1 MASRRLGPGELL
13 AGASGLLLLLA
24 LFLPWFGLD
33 GRVRVPGTGEAITV
47 EGRSVDAWEAFG
59 AIDLV
64 LVAVAVIAVTLPVV
78 ALRATPPRA
87 LVDAL
92 TGAATLAA
100 LLIVYRLI
108 DVPEIPVEEE
118 PGDTAYETGR
128 RLGTFF
134 GLLCT
139 AGIAWGAS
147 LVRAQAAAT
156 ERAPAAPPARPPTA
170 PPAPAPVARPAPA

>member
-13 AGASGLLLLLA
+13 AGASGLSLLLA

-33 GRVRVPGTGEAITV
+33 GRVRVPGSGEAITV
-47 EGRSVDAWEAFG
+47 EGRSLDAWEAFG
-59 AIDLV
+59 AIDIVLA
-64 LVAVAVIAVTLPVV
+64 LVAIVAIALPVV
-78 ALRATPPRA
+78 GMVATPPRP
-87 LVDAL
+87 LTDAV
-92 TGAATLAA
+92 AAAAALAA

-108 DVPEIPVEEE
+108 DVPEIPVEEG

-156 ERAPAAPPARPPTA
+156 E
-170 PPAPAPVARPAPA
+170 